1 MTYLDFQ
8 DSISAFNWRV
18 SSMSLFVCVTIFWLS
33 FMTLRDSSVSSLSF
47 WDSSAILSDITLF
60 LWRIAMHEPFKK
72 EASQD
77 ESLPIGRLRAA

>member
-1 MTYLDFQ
+1 
-8 DSISAFNWRV
+8 
-18 SSMSLFVCVTIFWLS
+18 MSLFVCVTIFWLS
-33 FMTLRDSSVSSLSF
+33 FVTLRDSSVSSLSF